1 MKHRTPKINPTKS
14 KNINVEYGDKQTKI
28 LTPKKQHT
36 FHTKKKN
43 AKQHTYLYKPRQ
55 ALTAQ
60 TTHTK
65 GALCEKQHNT
75 VLKSKKK
82 PLIGVV

>member
-1 MKHRTPKINPTKS
+1 MKHRTPEINPRKS
-14 KNINVEYGDKQTKI
+14 KKINVEYRDKTDKNI
-28 LTPKKQHT
+28 DP
-36 FHTKKKN
+36 KKN
-43 AKQHTYLYKPRQ
+43 AKQLKNLYKPRQ

-75 VLKSKKK
+75 V
-82 PLIGVV
+82 